1 MELGLNGKS
10 VLITGASKGIG
21 HATAEAFAR
30 EGAGDIHITAR
41 SGDALDEAPHGREY
55 RLALPG
61 HHVDRHHV
69 DLQGLDWPTAIDS
82 SSLRP
87 VVSISPARRI
97 ALECGR
103 QTANVLDQIGGQDR
117 THIH

>member
-69 DLQGLDWPTAIDS
+69 DRHHVDLQAPDWPAAIDS

-87 VVSISPARRI
+87 VSCRSHQPVA
-97 ALECGR
+97 
-103 QTANVLDQIGGQDR
+103 
-117 THIH
+117 